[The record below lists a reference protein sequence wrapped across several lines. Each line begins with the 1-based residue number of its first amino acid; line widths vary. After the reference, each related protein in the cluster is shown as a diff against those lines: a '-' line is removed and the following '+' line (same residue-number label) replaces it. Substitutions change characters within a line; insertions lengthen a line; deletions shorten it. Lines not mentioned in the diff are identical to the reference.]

1 MKFRILKLSIS
12 LKELVILFSGN
23 MWAQTWN
30 NIESFTRPYPDKK
43 EIDITKTMKEQNYTA
58 LRMFQMSDEFFRSL
72 NLTAM
77 PEKFWQNSI
86 IEKPTDREIVCH
98 ASAWDF
104 YDGEDFR

>member
-1 MKFRILKLSIS
+1 
-12 LKELVILFSGN
+12 

-43 EIDITKTMKEQNYTA
+43 DFDAAAAMKEQGYTPIK
-58 LRMFQMSDEFFRSL
+58 MFQMADEFFRSL

-77 PEKFWQNSI
+77 PDKFWKNTI
-86 IEKPTDREIVCH
+86 MVKPSDRDIVCH